1 MVAPDFL
8 EKLGGKPG
16 KVLRIPDADLWPV
29 AAGAMVLTEPTKREK
44 VHGLVVRPR
53 RPEEIARDVGPHR
66 AVIHDD
72 GFIWTVIP
80 KRPAIEALS
89 VDVNPEDL
97 FEIAPRTD
105 LVDSKTL
112 RSPPTWNTAFGLSSA
127 STSASPEPRR
137 PPRMK

>member
-29 AAGAMVLTEPTKREK
+29 ATGGIVLTEPSKREK
-44 VHGLVVRPR
+44 VHGVMVRPG
-53 RPEEIARDVGPHR
+53 RPEEIARDRGPRR

-72 GFIWTVIP
+72 GFIWTVIS
-80 KRPAIEALS
+80 KRPAMEALS

-97 FEIAPRTD
+97 LEIALRTD
-105 LVDSKTL
+105 LVDNKTL
-112 RSPPTWNTAFGLSSA
+112 AVLRHGIRRSVCRPQAP
-127 STSASPEPRR
+127 
-137 PPRMK
+137 PPRLSRVGLRG